1 MDFIKNLGIGRR
13 IALAFLLPVFGLIAY
28 SGWVI
33 VERWLIAREASGL
46 ISMAS
51 LAADISAAVHELQK
65 ERGASSLF
73 VASGGKQFGDKVAA
87 QRKDSDAAIERLEK
101 ALGAADAKAL
111 GKALA
116 DGRSALAGRIQL
128 RQQIDALSTDRNTVF
143 KTYTVMIKLQLDMV
157 GSLAVATL
165 DRATADLTS
174 SYLAYMEAKER
185 AGQER
190 ATGSAGFAG
199 TFDSVVYRR
208 FVSLGTEQETFLG
221 IFYRLAPGA
230 VADLHRERMNSP
242 VNAEVV
248 TMREAATLKAMEGGP
263 GVPAPKWFEV
273 TTKRIDLM
281 KEVEDHIAGQLVKT
295 ATSVNDQ
302 ARLFLLLQ
310 IVAVCFGL
318 GVTLVVALL
327 ATRGITGALLRMT
340 DAMTRLAKGDTGII
354 VQGLD
359 LDNEMGDMARAV
371 EVFKDNKLAADRLA
385 AEQAADHQAKDRR
398 RGEVERLTGVF
409 RNEVSEAL
417 ATLGNASQQLGGTAG
432 VLDNTAK
439 RMAEHSSA
447 VAAAAEQTTANV
459 ETVAAAA
466 EELSASISE
475 IGRQVEASAAVSQQ
489 AVGEAERANE
499 LVGGLADA
507 ARSIGE
513 VVTLIGDIA
522 GQTNLLA
529 LNATIEAARAGDAGK
544 GFAVVANEVKNLANQ
559 TGKATDQIA
568 QQVGAVQEATRQAV
582 DAIASIGSTIGRI
595 NEIASAIAA
604 AVEEQDATTRDIAR
618 NAQEAAKGTRD
629 VSNHVSDVTAEASET
644 GHSADMVL
652 DSAGSLTRQSEA
664 LNGAVQRFLAGVAG
678 N

>member
-1 MDFIKNLGIGRR
+1 MDNLSIGRR
-13 IALAFLLPVFGLIAY
+13 IALAFLLPVLGLLAY

-33 VERWLIAREASGL
+33 SDRWVLAREASGL
-46 ISMAS
+46 IQMAS

-87 QRKDSDAAIERLEK
+87 QRKDSDASIQKLLLAFN
-101 ALGAADAKAL
+101 AADAKRLGQAL
-111 GKALA
+111 TASREVLSGL
-116 DGRSALAGRIQL
+116 DPL
-128 RQQIDALSTDRNTVF
+128 RKQIDALTIDRNALF
-143 KTYTVMIKLQLDMV
+143 KTYTTTIKALLDTV

-165 DRATADLTS
+165 DRGTADLTS

-199 TFDSVVYRR
+199 TFDSVIYRR
-208 FVSLGTEQETFLG
+208 FVALGTEQETFFGL
-221 IFYRLAPGA
+221 FYRLAPPA
-230 VADLHRERMNSP
+230 VVAFHREKMNNP
-242 VNAEVV
+242 VNAEVAS
-248 TMREAATLKAMEGGP
+248 MREVATAKAMDGGP
-263 GVPAPKWFEV
+263 GMPAPKWFEA

-281 KEVEDHIAGQLVKT
+281 KEVEDHIAATLVKS

-310 IVAVCFGL
+310 MGAVFVGL
-318 GVTLVVALL
+318 GVTFAVAIVVA
-327 ATRGITGALLRMT
+327 RGITGGVQRMT
-340 DAMTRLAKGDTGII
+340 DAMTRLAQGDTGIA
-354 VQGLD
+354 VAGASLQTEL
-359 LDNEMGDMARAV
+359 GDMARAV
-371 EVFKDNKLAADRLA
+371 EVFKENRLAADRLA
-385 AEQAADHQAKDRR
+385 AQQAAEQQAKDRR
-398 RGEVERLTGVF
+398 RVEVDRLTGIF
-409 RNEVSEAL
+409 RNEVSDAL
-417 ATLGNASQQLGGTAG
+417 SALGQASQQLGNTAG
-432 VLDNTAK
+432 ALDNTAK

-447 VAAAAEQTTANV
+447 VAGAAEQTTANV

-475 IGRQVEASAAVSQQ
+475 IGRQVESSAEVSRQAVS
-489 AVGEAERANE
+489 EAERANT

-559 TGKATDQIA
+559 TGKATDQIG
-568 QQVGAVQEATRQAV
+568 QQVGAVQDATRQAV
-582 DAIASIGSTIGRI
+582 EAIAGIGRTIARI

-604 AVEEQDATTRDIAR
+604 AVEQQDATTRDIAR
-618 NAQEAAKGTRD
+618 NAQEAARGTRG
-629 VSNHVSDVTAEASET
+629 VSDHVADVTAEASET
-644 GHSADMVL
+644 GQSADLVL
-652 DSAGSLTRQSEA
+652 TSAGSLSRESDA
-664 LNGAVQRFLAGVAG
+664 LNGAVQRFLAGVA
-678 N
+678 